1 MSITK
6 YRSIFIGIALGLSF
20 ISLALIGKYGIKPG
34 IDFTGGT
41 VIEIAINGEDAVLKN
56 KSEIEGRG
64 VKVFATGDIDGEK
77 SYRLIS
83 TDNYDA
89 LKSELENYLTVGTS
103 TYTVLGVSDVGPSL
117 GGEMKQKAIIAIVVA
132 SLAILLFIAFS
143 FRKVS
148 EPVASWKYG
157 IASLVTL
164 LHDILIPT
172 GAYALMSHYY
182 GAEVDTL
189 FIVALLTILGISVS
203 DKIVVFDRIRENL
216 TLSHKKS
223 FSEIVDISLRQ
234 TFTRSV
240 NTSLTVVLAL
250 LVLAVY
256 GPAATVFFSITL
268 TIGMIVGT
276 YSSIFVASTL
286 LTFFTKK

>member
-6 YRSIFIGIALGLSF
+6 YRKTFIGIALGLSF
-20 ISLALIGKYGIKPG
+20 ISLALIGKYGIEPG

-41 VIEIAINGEDAVLKN
+41 VMEISYKGEDVLQKN
-56 KSEIEGRG
+56 RAEIESRG
-64 VKVFATGDIDGEK
+64 VKVFVTEDK
-77 SYRLIS
+77 TYRLIS
-83 TDNYDA
+83 TDNYDS

-117 GGEMKQKAIIAIVVA
+117 GGEMKQKAIIAIVIA

-172 GAYALMSHYY
+172 GVYAILSHYY

-216 TLSHKKS
+216 ALGHKKS
-223 FSEIVDISLRQ
+223 FAEIVDISLKQ
-234 TFTRSV
+234 TFTRSI
-240 NTSLTVVLAL
+240 NTSLTVVFSL
-250 LVLAVY
+250 LVLALY
-256 GPAATVFFSITL
+256 GPTATVFFSITL
-268 TIGMIVGT
+268 IVGMIVGT

>member
-6 YRSIFIGIALGLSF
+6 YRSVFIGIALALSI

-41 VIEIAINGEDAVLKN
+41 VLEISYKDTDVLAKN
-56 KSEIEGRG
+56 KASVTDRG
-64 VKVFATGDIDGEK
+64 TKVYDLGDK
-77 SYRLIS
+77 KYKLIGVS
-83 TDNYDA
+83 TFDA
-89 LKSELENYLTVGTS
+89 MKAELAPYLSSASS
-103 TYTVLGVSDVGPSL
+103 TYTIDGVTDVGPSL
-117 GGEMKQKAIIAIVVA
+117 GKEMKQKALIAIA
-132 SLAILLFIAFS
+132 SAALAILLFIAFS

-157 IASLVTL
+157 FASLVTL

-172 GAYALMSHYY
+172 GVYAYLSYRY

-189 FIVALLTILGISVS
+189 FIVSLLTILGISIS

-216 TLSHKKS
+216 SLGGKKS
-223 FSEIVDISLRQ
+223 FREIVDVSLRQ
-234 TFTRSV
+234 TFTRSI
-240 NTSLTVVLAL
+240 NTSFTVVLAL
-250 LVLAVY
+250 TVLALY
-256 GPAATVFFSITL
+256 GPKATIFFSITL
-268 TIGMIVGT
+268 IVGMIVGT

-286 LTFFTKK
+286 LTYFTKKK

>member
-6 YRSIFIGIALGLSF
+6 YRSVFIGIALALSLV
-20 ISLALIGKYGIKPG
+20 SLTLITKYGIKPG

-41 VIEIAINGEDAVLKN
+41 VLEVSYKGSDVLAKNISTIAD
-56 KSEIEGRG
+56 RG
-64 VKVFATGDIDGEK
+64 VKVYYLGDKKYKLTSVSSFDAMKAELAP
-77 SYRLIS
+77 YLS
-83 TDNYDA
+83 TA
-89 LKSELENYLTVGTS
+89 SS
-103 TYTVLGVSDVGPSL
+103 TYTVDGVTDVGPSL
-117 GGEMKQKAIIAIVVA
+117 GKEMKQKAFIAIA
-132 SLAILLFIAFS
+132 SAAFAILLFIAFS

-157 IASLVTL
+157 FASLVTL

-172 GAYALMSHYY
+172 GVYAYISYRY

-189 FIVALLTILGISVS
+189 FIVALLTILGISIS

-216 TLSHKKS
+216 TLGGKKS
-223 FSEIVDISLRQ
+223 FRDIVDVSLRQ

-240 NTSLTVVLAL
+240 NTSFTVVLAL
-250 LVLAVY
+250 SVLALY
-256 GPAATVFFSITL
+256 GPKATVFFSVTL
-268 TIGMIVGT
+268 IVGMIVGT

-286 LTFFTKK
+286 LTYFTKKK

>member
-6 YRSIFIGIALGLSF
+6 YRSVFIGIALLLSF
-20 ISLALIGKYGIKPG
+20 VSLALISTYGIRPG

-41 VIEIAINGEDAVLKN
+41 VVELSYKGEDALIKN

-64 VKVFATGDIDGEK
+64 VKVFETGDK
-77 SYRLIS
+77 THRLIS
-83 TDNYDA
+83 TDGYDS
-89 LKSELENYLTVGTS
+89 LMSELQKYLVVGTS
-103 TYTVLGVSDVGPSL
+103 TYTILGVTDVGPSL

-132 SLAILLFIAFS
+132 ALAILLFIAFS

-172 GAYALMSHYY
+172 GVYAFMSHYY

-216 TLSHKKS
+216 ALGHKKS
-223 FSEIVDISLRQ
+223 FREIVDVSLRQ
-234 TFTRSV
+234 TFTRSI
-240 NTSLTVVLAL
+240 NTSLTVVFAL
-250 LVLAVY
+250 LVLALY
-256 GPAATVFFSITL
+256 GPTATVFFSVTL
-268 TIGMIVGT
+268 IVGMIVGT